1 MSTITLHISL
11 FLYLLFSTTTTTAN
25 AIGDT
30 ANSPP
35 YIPSNY
41 FLLNCGSSSTSEQ
54 NPSANQVPYMAARI
68 FHSQFTYTFPV
79 SAGPKFI
86 GLYFYPV
93 NYSDLDIANSFF
105 SVTSG
110 GYTLF
115 SNFSAFLNVSAMKPA
130 VASLRKEFIVNVRN
144 NQRLNI
150 TFLPSPKS
158 HAFVNGIE
166 VVLMPENLYIR
177 GSDYQIPLVSQK
189 QQFFIENSSA
199 LEILYQLNV
208 GGNEVS
214 ITDDTGMFRLWL
226 SDDDYTYTAHGFPPH
241 REVPIRYTQE
251 TLPYTAP
258 KIVYTTTRTM
268 GNDSQKYKL
277 TWRFPVDFGFY
288 YLLRL

>member
-11 FLYLLFSTTTTTAN
+11 FLYLLFSTTAT

-41 FLLNCGSSSTSEQ
+41 FLLNCASEQ